1 MKTVLLMRHAKS
13 SWKDESL
20 DDHDRPLNKRGKKE
34 APRMG
39 QLLLEEQLLP
49 DLIVS
54 SDAKRCRRTVEKLCE
69 AAGYHGETHLT
80 GELYLAPPAAYLKVL
95 HQLPDHVSRVLLVG
109 HNPGLEELLETFIQR
124 YEPLTTAALAHLEFA
139 TVERWSQ
146 FEATTH
152 GELIKLWQPME
163 LP

>member
-13 SWKDESL
+13 SWKDDAR
-20 DDHDRPLNKRGKKE
+20 DDHNRPLNKRGKKE

-39 QLLLEEQLLP
+39 QLLRDEHLLP

-54 SDAKRCRRTVEKLCE
+54 SDAKRCRRTVEKICE
-69 AAGYHGETHLT
+69 AMGYHGDTILT
-80 GELYLAPPAAYLKVL
+80 GELYLAPPASYIKILQ
-95 HQLPDHVSRVLLVG
+95 HLPDHVGRVLLVG

-139 TVERWSQ
+139 AIERWSQ
-146 FEATTH
+146 FEIGTH